1 MLRRDTLQKLARR
14 TSHPSDWKSFRLLRH
29 QVKSKIRLAE
39 TEFFRDEI
47 NSNKENKTSIWKTVC
62 RVLSPYGNQSP
73 PFSRDCIEVAN
84 EFNEFFTSV
93 GDKAANQAKQ
103 LALKFDLPDLEQVP
117 PSTPPEEEIAPKFT
131 FQHVSS
137 GRVKEII
144 KSMPSNKSPG
154 YDEIHMSVIKTCLPH
169 ILPVIT
175 KIFNASLMTG
185 CFPKD
190 WKLAQVV
197 AHPKDGDHEL
207 ASNNRPISLLPAL
220 SKVLERIAH
229 EQFVCF
235 LTSYNKLSIHQS
247 GNKQL
252 HSTETLGIL
261 FTSHLY
267 RAVDEKKVTGVLMLD
282 LSKAFDN
289 IHHETLL
296 MKLRTLGVSDE
307 TLSWFASYLSDR
319 QQRVRINSSLSNSLT
334 IRHGVPQ
341 GSILGPLL
349 FNLYINDLPS
359 VCTTC
364 HVESYVDDSKLYL
377 SFSRKEIEGGLEDLK
392 ADLLRV
398 ASWCCSNRL
407 LINPDKTKFCVF
419 GSSKMLG
426 QVTIPPLTFMGKDLH
441 VVDSV
446 KDLGVILDKRL
457 SFNEHV
463 DTLVSNLM
471 GKLCMISRVRH
482 VLDTPTLFTVIN
494 SLVFSSLFYCS
505 SVWSGTCKGNIAKL
519 QLVQNFAARL
529 LSGKRKFDHITP
541 TLKQL
546 KLLPVS
552 DLLYI
557 RDAVQMYKCMN
568 NLAPSYLSQ
577 LFTKR
582 SQTHSFLTRNRDSLQ
597 LPRCRTALAQQSF
610 VFRGVTI
617 WNSLPEELRN
627 CSSIVSFKNQLKSE
641 LLSKWLND

>member
-1 MLRRDTLQKLARR
+1 MGFPKAQYWGPFFSTCTSMICLQSVQLAMSSLMWM
-14 TSHPSDWKSFRLLRH
+14 TPSYTFPSPVK
-29 QVKSKIRLAE
+29 KSKVAWKISRL
-39 TEFFRDEI
+39 I
-47 NSNKENKTSIWKTVC
+47 
-62 RVLSPYGNQSP
+62 YY
-73 PFSRDCIEVAN
+73 
-84 EFNEFFTSV
+84 
-93 GDKAANQAKQ
+93 
-103 LALKFDLPDLEQVP
+103 AL
-117 PSTPPEEEIAPKFT
+117 
-131 FQHVSS
+131 
-137 GRVKEII
+137 
-144 KSMPSNKSPG
+144 
-154 YDEIHMSVIKTCLPH
+154 
-169 ILPVIT
+169 
-175 KIFNASLMTG
+175 
-185 CFPKD
+185 
-190 WKLAQVV
+190 
-197 AHPKDGDHEL
+197 
-207 ASNNRPISLLPAL
+207 
-220 SKVLERIAH
+220 
-229 EQFVCF
+229 
-235 LTSYNKLSIHQS
+235 
-247 GNKQL
+247 
-252 HSTETLGIL
+252 
-261 FTSHLY
+261 HL
-267 RAVDEKKVTGVLMLD
+267 
-282 LSKAFDN
+282 
-289 IHHETLL
+289 
-296 MKLRTLGVSDE
+296 
-307 TLSWFASYLSDR
+307 
-319 QQRVRINSSLSNSLT
+319 
-334 IRHGVPQ
+334 
-341 GSILGPLL
+341 
-349 FNLYINDLPS
+349 
-359 VCTTC
+359 
-364 HVESYVDDSKLYL
+364 
-377 SFSRKEIEGGLEDLK
+377 
-392 ADLLRV
+392 
-398 ASWCCSNRL
+398 
-407 LINPDKTKFCVF
+407 

-426 QVTIPPLTFMGKDLH
+426 QVTIPPLTLMGKDLH

-552 DLLYI
+552 DPLYI

-568 NLAPSYLSQ
+568 NLASSYLSQ

-582 SQTHSFLTRNRDSLQ
+582 SQTHSFLTKKRDSLQ

>member
-1 MLRRDTLQKLARR
+1 
-14 TSHPSDWKSFRLLRH
+14 
-29 QVKSKIRLAE
+29 
-39 TEFFRDEI
+39 
-47 NSNKENKTSIWKTVC
+47 
-62 RVLSPYGNQSP
+62 
-73 PFSRDCIEVAN
+73 
-84 EFNEFFTSV
+84 
-93 GDKAANQAKQ
+93 
-103 LALKFDLPDLEQVP
+103 
-117 PSTPPEEEIAPKFT
+117 
-131 FQHVSS
+131 
-137 GRVKEII
+137 
-144 KSMPSNKSPG
+144 
-154 YDEIHMSVIKTCLPH
+154 
-169 ILPVIT
+169 
-175 KIFNASLMTG
+175 
-185 CFPKD
+185 
-190 WKLAQVV
+190 
-197 AHPKDGDHEL
+197 
-207 ASNNRPISLLPAL
+207 
-220 SKVLERIAH
+220 
-229 EQFVCF
+229 
-235 LTSYNKLSIHQS
+235 
-247 GNKQL
+247 
-252 HSTETLGIL
+252 
-261 FTSHLY
+261 
-267 RAVDEKKVTGVLMLD
+267 
-282 LSKAFDN
+282 
-289 IHHETLL
+289 
-296 MKLRTLGVSDE
+296 MKLRTLGASDE
-307 TLSWFASYLSDR
+307 TLSWFAHYLSDR

-377 SFSRKEIEGGLEDLK
+377 TFSRKEIEGGLEDLK
-392 ADLLRV
+392 ADLPRV

-494 SLVFSSLFYCS
+494 LLVFSSLFYCS

-568 NLAPSYLSQ
+568 NLAPPYLSQ

-597 LPRCRTALAQQSF
+597 LPKCRTALAQQSF

-617 WNSLPEELRN
+617 WNSLPEELKT
-627 CSSIVSFKNQLKSE
+627 VVL
-641 LLSKWLND
+641 